1 MNRRRDKILGCVIL
15 GVIVAFFILVSVLEE
30 VYPR

>member
-1 MNRRRDKILGCVIL
+1 MTTTGDKVKGWVIMC
-15 GVIVAFFILVSVLEE
+15 VIVAFFILVSVLEE

>member
-1 MNRRRDKILGCVIL
+1 MHRSRDKILGWVIMC
-15 GVIVAFFILVSVLEE
+15 VIVAFFILVSVLEE